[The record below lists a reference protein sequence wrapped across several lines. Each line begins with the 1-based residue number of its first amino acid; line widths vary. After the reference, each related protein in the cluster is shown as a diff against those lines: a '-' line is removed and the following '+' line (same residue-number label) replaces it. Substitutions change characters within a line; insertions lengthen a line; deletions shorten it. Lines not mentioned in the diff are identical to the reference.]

1 MNEVNILEHNQVPE
15 HIVLTPEEEEEFLQ
29 KYEITRNNLP
39 LIKVSD
45 PVIKKLEE
53 QLDTPLKG
61 RIIKIIRTNSP
72 AGDGVYYR
80 YVIE

>member
-1 MNEVNILEHNQVPE
+1 MNEVNILENNLVPE
-15 HIVLTPEEEEEFLQ
+15 HIVLSPEEEEAFLQ

-39 LIKVSD
+39 LIKTSD

-53 QLDTPLKG
+53 QLNTPLKG
-61 RIIKIIRTNSP
+61 MIIKIIRSNSP
-72 AGDGVYYR
+72 AGDGIYYR